1 MLAFPEVTP
10 MKIDF
15 LGCSGGIEGSTPVG
29 RSLND
34 YARSTCYRVNDR
46 VLVDAGTGAGRM
58 GMSEMVRI
66 EHILLTHAHLDHIAC
81 LPLMIDTIAGLR
93 KAPTRAWGLPGVLD
107 VLRKHILN
115 DAVWPDFTTIPN
127 AEHPFLTLHEYPKDS
142 PLQVEG
148 LEVELLSAVHGI
160 PACGLLVRDGDHSVA
175 FSGDSGPAPLFWEQA
190 AATPDLVAVAIECS
204 YPNREADLARL
215 SKHMHVEEVVRM
227 SETLPPHVALII
239 VHRKPGR
246 EREIQAQLNAAI
258 HDRRLEFPVSGDSI
272 ELPLA

>member
-1 MLAFPEVTP
+1 
-10 MKIDF
+10 
-15 LGCSGGIEGSTPVG
+15 
-29 RSLND
+29 
-34 YARSTCYRVNDR
+34 
-46 VLVDAGTGAGRM
+46 
-58 GMSEMVRI
+58 MSEMVRI